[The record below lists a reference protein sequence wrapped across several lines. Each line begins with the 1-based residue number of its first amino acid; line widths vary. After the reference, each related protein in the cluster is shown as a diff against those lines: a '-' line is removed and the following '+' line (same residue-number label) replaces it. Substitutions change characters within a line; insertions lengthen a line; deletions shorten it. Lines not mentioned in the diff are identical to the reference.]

1 MTRVGFYHLTRTS
14 PDAALPELLGR
25 TLAAGARAVVLC
37 GSADRVAAVD
47 KELWAATSPDWLPH
61 GCARTGHAAL
71 QPIWI
76 TDQAECPNEA
86 RYLFL
91 LDGQQTDLAQ
101 WERVFDLFDGSDEA
115 AVAAARARWTAAK
128 AEGCELTYWR
138 QTEQGWK
145 KG

>member
-1 MTRVGFYHLTRTS
+1 MTQVGFYHLTRTS
-14 PDAALPELLGR
+14 PDAALPDLLGR

-37 GSADRVAAVD
+37 GTAARVAALD
-47 KELWAATSPDWLPH
+47 KALWAASSPDWLPH

-76 TDQAECPNEA
+76 TDRPECPNGA

-91 LDGQQTDLAQ
+91 LDGQQTDLAA
-101 WERVFDLFDGSDEA
+101 WGRVFDLFDGSDPA
-115 AVAAARARWTAAK
+115 AVTAARTRWAAAK
-128 AEGCELTYWR
+128 AAGCDLTYWQ